1 MSEEI
6 TTSGAFR
13 RSDVFTV
20 QREDASAMVALFVR
34 GVIDANTAPELA
46 AAVDQVLAEVSSALI
61 IDLTEVSF
69 LASAGMTVL
78 VKAKER
84 SGERGFAVVAD
95 GPATSRPLSILG
107 LDSELSL
114 CASFDEA
121 RRRVSE
127 PEN

>member
-6 TTSGAFR
+6 PTSGVFR
-13 RSDVFTV
+13 RSDDFGV
-20 QREDASAMVALFVR
+20 QREDASTTVALFVR
-34 GVIDANTAPELA
+34 GVIDANTAPELD
-46 AAVDQVLAEVSSALI
+46 AAVDQVLADVPSALI

-84 SGERGFAVVAD
+84 SGDRGFAVVAD

-114 CASFDEA
+114 CASLDAA
-121 RRRVSE
+121 RRMVE